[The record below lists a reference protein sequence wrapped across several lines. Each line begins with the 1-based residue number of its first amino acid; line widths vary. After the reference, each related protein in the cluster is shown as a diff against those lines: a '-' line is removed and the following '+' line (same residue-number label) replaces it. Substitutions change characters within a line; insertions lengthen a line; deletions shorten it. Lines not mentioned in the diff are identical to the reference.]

1 MSHWWH
7 AGNAAGSYIRFD
19 QAREQAREQ
28 PAHVAI
34 TVPRTINE
42 TEQQ

>member
-7 AGNAAGSYIRFD
+7 AGDAAGSYIRFD
-19 QAREQAREQ
+19 QARKL

-34 TVPRTINE
+34 TVPRKINE